1 MSDLVVG
8 DNAAWTQ
15 RTITNKNHEV
25 TFRSLPG
32 LAVAAAAFATC
43 GVGVASDRS
52 IDGLFTIACVALD
65 YFLMLF
71 ETTPRPEHMIIIS
84 NHSEEFGVL
93 LINTIGTTQNT

>member
-1 MSDLVVG
+1 VSDLVVG

-15 RTITNKNHEV
+15 RKITNTNHEV
-25 TFRSLPG
+25 TFKSLPG
-32 LAVAAAAFATC
+32 LAVAAAFATR

-65 YFLMLF
+65 DFLMLF
-71 ETTPRPEHMIIIS
+71 ETTPRPQHMIIIS
-84 NHSEEFGVL
+84 IHSKEFGVL